1 MADEELRKVRTKFVE
16 KVSKEVI
23 KQLLD
28 DLLEDSF
35 MNDGEKDSVLEEN
48 SSRADQAR
56 CLIDLVRKK
65 GDEASRKMIAQ
76 LQCRDP
82 ALHKT
87 LGLSSGQ
94 PAQLAAEPQT
104 VQDWSPTL
112 IPTTEAFWREK
123 QNDKSE
129 IDNAVIKFSKH
140 PKLKETDSVFVII
153 MSHGKLGA
161 VLGVNHKDE
170 EPDEFPI
177 DNICKYL
184 DTQKCPALLNKPK
197 IIIIQA
203 CRGGK
208 DGSVLVS
215 DSAEAAVVCDDVQQ
229 PDLSL
234 SAGVE
239 DIEEDALHH
248 AHKEKDFIRFLS
260 CTPDT
265 VSYRN
270 RDHGSFLIK
279 FIFEV
284 LNTFAHKEDIEELF
298 RKMGSE
304 GQLAE
309 HELIAVGAA
318 EWRHKQAEDVDIK
331 PVLRVLQKGW
341 KEPATGETHWQVV
354 VPRALRE
361 VVLQAVHGAPGSG
374 HFGVGK
380 MLCCLHQG
388 FYWGQHKR
396 DMEDNCRRC
405 DSCKARKGPTD
416 RSHAPLQQ
424 FLVGCLMERVGIDVL
439 SLFPHTEQGNC
450 YILTAMD
457 YFTKWPEAYCLLD
470 QEAETIVDAL
480 VEGMFSRFGVPEVI
494 HTGGKNF
501 ESRVFAAMCEKLGSH
516 KTCTTPL
523 HPQSNGLVEKFNC
536 TLAQQL
542 AIVTAKHQWDWYR
555 SAAQDSTSCSP
566 ALLMLG
572 REIRT
577 PAEMMVDKELFK
589 VRRKFVERVNKYL
602 INQLLDD
609 MLHDG
614 IVNDG
619 EKDSILEE
627 NKTTADRARCLIDT
641 VKRKGDEASRK
652 MIDHLKCRDAA
663 LYTTLG
669 LSPGQPAEP
678 AAEPQTEQGLSLQQ
692 KSSTTLKRTDDKIYP
707 AAKKSIM
714 SRVALLITNIKFTD
728 EKLNRDGADIDEQ
741 NMEKLLKALGY
752 EVVKHT
758 NLTGKEIDNAVIKFS
773 KHPKLKETDSVFV
786 VIMSHGKPGAV
797 LGVKYKDEEP
807 DEFPI
812 DNIYK
817 HLDTQKCPAL
827 LNKPKIVIIQACRGE
842 KKGSV
847 LVSDSAEA
855 AVVCDNVQQ
864 PDLSLS
870 AGEEDIVDDALQC
883 AHKEKD
889 FIALLSC
896 NPDTVSYRNRF
907 LGSFLITY
915 IFEVVNTF
923 AHKDDIEELFRKV
936 MQRFEEDFPS
946 ATKNKMPTK
955 DRCSLPKRF
964 YLFPR
969 LQAFQASETS
979 RHHRSSPF
987 HNLNSYLSP
996 TVCLCQHPTQA
1007 MRLTAKLPHVMR
1019 ANFKRYVHP
1028 LKIKVPT
1035 LLNFADWLEYELEI
1049 LQSALNIG
1057 RSEGKESTE
1066 LRKDRCR
1073 DSNLHRL
1080 MTILQGAAPTFTTAK
1095 EPTLSTNT
1103 SQEKPAC
1110 TSTGS
1115 DRFGT
1120 LQVKVGRWNEK
1131 RDSLHGEEKL
1141 QSFCPTRARIS
1152 KVEIGELLEV
1162 FRALHPTPQAKLGK
1176 YQIVFTINPPS
1187 APHFGR
1193 VWECEIRSV
1202 KTTLNANVKAQIIL
1216 EEVLNTMLIEV
1227 EGILNSKPLGY
1238 LSTDVAD
1245 PEPITPNL
1253 LLMGRLDTALPQTVY
1268 QESELLS
1275 KELAKVR
1282 TTFVMRANEVLIKQL
1297 LDDLLVH
1304 CVMYDEEI
1312 DFILKNNITRADK
1325 ARCLIDIVRKKGD
1338 EASRTM
1344 IALLQHRDP
1353 ALYTT
1358 LGLSPGQPAEPDT
1371 VSYRNRFLGSFLI
1384 TYIFEV
1390 LNTFAHK
1397 DDIEELFRKVMQRF
1411 EEDFSSV
1418 DKKQMPTKDRC
1429 SLPKCF
1435 YLFPG
1440 LQAFQ
1445 ASETVM
1451 AGKELAKVRTTFV
1464 MRANEVLIRQLLDD
1478 LLVHC
1483 VMYDEE
1489 IDFILGNNITRAD
1502 KARCLIDIVRKKG
1515 DEASRTM
1522 IALLQHRDP
1531 ALYTTLGL
1539 SPGRPAEPAAEPQT
1553 EQEWSPTLIPTTEA
1567 FWREKQN
1574 DKRIYLAAKNS
1585 IMSRVALLITNIK
1598 FTDEKLNR
1606 DGADIDE
1613 QNMEKLLKA
1622 LRYEVVKHTNL
1633 TGKEIDNAVIKF
1645 SKHPKLRQT
1654 DSVFVIIMSHGK
1666 PGAVLGVK
1674 YKDEEP
1680 DEFPIDNIYKHLDTQ
1695 KCPALLDKPK
1705 IIIIQACRRDTVS
1718 YRNRFLGSFLIKFI
1732 FEVVNTFAHKEDI
1745 EELFRKV
1752 MQRFEED
1759 FPSATK
1765 KLMPT
1770 KDRCS
1775 LPKRF
1780 YLFPGL

>member
-1 MADEELRKVRTKFVE
+1 MAGKELAKVRTTFVMRAN
-16 KVSKEVI
+16 EVLI

-28 DLLEDSF
+28 DLLVHCVMYD
-35 MNDGEKDSVLEEN
+35 EEIDFILKN
-48 SSRADQAR
+48 NITRADKAR
-56 CLIDLVRKK
+56 CLIDIVRKK
-65 GDEASRKMIAQ
+65 GDEASRTMIAL
-76 LQCRDP
+76 LQHRDP
-82 ALHKT
+82 
-87 LGLSSGQ
+87 
-94 PAQLAAEPQT
+94 
-104 VQDWSPTL
+104 
-112 IPTTEAFWREK
+112 
-123 QNDKSE
+123 
-129 IDNAVIKFSKH
+129 
-140 PKLKETDSVFVII
+140 
-153 MSHGKLGA
+153 
-161 VLGVNHKDE
+161 
-170 EPDEFPI
+170 
-177 DNICKYL
+177 
-184 DTQKCPALLNKPK
+184 
-197 IIIIQA
+197 
-203 CRGGK
+203 
-208 DGSVLVS
+208 
-215 DSAEAAVVCDDVQQ
+215 
-229 PDLSL
+229 
-234 SAGVE
+234 
-239 DIEEDALHH
+239 
-248 AHKEKDFIRFLS
+248 
-260 CTPDT
+260 
-265 VSYRN
+265 
-270 RDHGSFLIK
+270 
-279 FIFEV
+279 
-284 LNTFAHKEDIEELF
+284 
-298 RKMGSE
+298 
-304 GQLAE
+304 
-309 HELIAVGAA
+309 
-318 EWRHKQAEDVDIK
+318 
-331 PVLRVLQKGW
+331 
-341 KEPATGETHWQVV
+341 
-354 VPRALRE
+354 
-361 VVLQAVHGAPGSG
+361 
-374 HFGVGK
+374 
-380 MLCCLHQG
+380 
-388 FYWGQHKR
+388 
-396 DMEDNCRRC
+396 
-405 DSCKARKGPTD
+405 
-416 RSHAPLQQ
+416 
-424 FLVGCLMERVGIDVL
+424 
-439 SLFPHTEQGNC
+439 
-450 YILTAMD
+450 
-457 YFTKWPEAYCLLD
+457 
-470 QEAETIVDAL
+470 
-480 VEGMFSRFGVPEVI
+480 
-494 HTGGKNF
+494 
-501 ESRVFAAMCEKLGSH
+501 
-516 KTCTTPL
+516 
-523 HPQSNGLVEKFNC
+523 
-536 TLAQQL
+536 
-542 AIVTAKHQWDWYR
+542 
-555 SAAQDSTSCSP
+555 
-566 ALLMLG
+566 
-572 REIRT
+572 
-577 PAEMMVDKELFK
+577 
-589 VRRKFVERVNKYL
+589 
-602 INQLLDD
+602 
-609 MLHDG
+609 
-614 IVNDG
+614 
-619 EKDSILEE
+619 
-627 NKTTADRARCLIDT
+627 
-641 VKRKGDEASRK
+641 
-652 MIDHLKCRDAA
+652 A

-678 AAEPQTEQGLSLQQ
+678 AAEPQTEQEWSLTLIP
-692 KSSTTLKRTDDKIYP
+692 TTKAFWREKQNDKRIYP

-969 LQAFQASETS
+969 LQAFQASET
-979 RHHRSSPF
+979 
-987 HNLNSYLSP
+987 
-996 TVCLCQHPTQA
+996 
-1007 MRLTAKLPHVMR
+1007 VM
-1019 ANFKRYVHP
+1019 A
-1028 LKIKVPT
+1028 
-1035 LLNFADWLEYELEI
+1035 
-1049 LQSALNIG
+1049 G
-1057 RSEGKESTE
+1057 
-1066 LRKDRCR
+1066 
-1073 DSNLHRL
+1073 
-1080 MTILQGAAPTFTTAK
+1080 
-1095 EPTLSTNT
+1095 
-1103 SQEKPAC
+1103 
-1110 TSTGS
+1110 
-1115 DRFGT
+1115 
-1120 LQVKVGRWNEK
+1120 
-1131 RDSLHGEEKL
+1131 
-1141 QSFCPTRARIS
+1141 
-1152 KVEIGELLEV
+1152 
-1162 FRALHPTPQAKLGK
+1162 
-1176 YQIVFTINPPS
+1176 
-1187 APHFGR
+1187 
-1193 VWECEIRSV
+1193 
-1202 KTTLNANVKAQIIL
+1202 
-1216 EEVLNTMLIEV
+1216 
-1227 EGILNSKPLGY
+1227 
-1238 LSTDVAD
+1238 
-1245 PEPITPNL
+1245 
-1253 LLMGRLDTALPQTVY
+1253 
-1268 QESELLS
+1268 

-1312 DFILKNNITRADK
+1312 DFILENNITRADK

-1358 LGLSPGQPAEPDT
+1358 LGLSPGQPAEPAAEPQTEQEWSLTLIPTTEAFWREKQNDKRIYPAAKKSIMSRVALLITNIKFTDEKLNRDGADIDEQNMEKLLKALGYEVVKHTNLTGKKIDNAVIKFSKHPKLKETDSVFVIIMSHGKLGAVLGVNHKKGQPDEFPINNIYKHLDTQKCPALLDKPKIIIIQACRGEKKGSVLVSDSAKAAVVCDDVQQPDLSLSAGVEDIEDEKDFMRFLSCTPDT

-1705 IIIIQACRRDTVS
+1705 IIIIQACRREKKGSVLVSDSAKAAVVCDDVQQPDLSLSAGVEDIEEDALRHAHKEKDFIRFLSCTPDTVS